1 MVDIPRLEMDQL
13 APRLA
18 EALRPRV
25 ERLGYLGEFF
35 KITGHQPDALMAFM
49 DFTETSKG
57 GLANNFVELVALS
70 VSGALENDYERHQHE
85 RLSVKLGLG
94 ADWVTAANKLAPDTQ
109 DLLSEDEKKVQAL
122 VLCVIETKGHG
133 AASAL
138 DAVVDALGHEQAVAV
153 LLLIGRYVTHGM
165 IVNTLGL
172 AAPVASIFE
181 EDGT

>member
-1 MVDIPRLEMDQL
+1 MAEIPRLEMDEL

-35 KITGHQPDALMAFM
+35 KVTGHQPDALMAFM

-70 VSGALENDYERHQHE
+70 VSGALGNEYERHQHE
-85 RLSVKLGLG
+85 RLSVKFDLST
-94 ADWVTAANKLAPDTQ
+94 DWVAAANELAPDAQT
-109 DLLSEDEKKVQAL
+109 LLSDDEKKVQAL
-122 VLCVIETKGHG
+122 VLGVVETKGHG
-133 AASAL
+133 AAAAL
-138 DAVVDALGHEQAVAV
+138 DAVVGALGAEQAVAV
-153 LLLIGRYVTHGM
+153 LLLIGRYVTHAM

-172 AAPVASIFE
+172 EAPVPSIFT
-181 EDGT
+181 EDGA

>member
-1 MVDIPRLEMDQL
+1 MAEIPRLEMDQL
-13 APRLA
+13 EPRLA

-35 KITGHQPDALMAFM
+35 KVTGHQPDALRAFM
-49 DFTETSKG
+49 DFTEMSKG

-70 VSGALENDYERHQHE
+70 VSGALKNDYERHQHE

-94 ADWVTAANKLAPDTQ
+94 EDWVAAANQLAPSAQ
-109 DLLSEDEKKVQAL
+109 ELLSDDEKKVQAL
-122 VLCVIETKGHG
+122 VLSVIETKGHG
-133 AASAL
+133 AA
-138 DAVVDALGHEQAVAV
+138 DALEMVVGALGAEQAVAV

-172 AAPVASIFE
+172 EAPVPSIFE
-181 EDGT
+181 GEA